1 MNDTIILG
9 TISKRYA
16 NKDIVGQTLELTK
29 HSWNCGWYWGF
40 GCIGNRHLLAH
51 FDKCFLENTS
61 LTDTEVGM
69 IFEETN
75 INQEEWWILRDLFVS
90 AYALKKAA
98 ETYHYQGHET
108 YKVFDILDI
117 RDKKKEAEINKDLK
131 KLLDKIWDIC
141 EGAETRKKI
150 VEQLT
155 NDTKQQ

>member
-9 TISKRYA
+9 KVSKKYA
-16 NKDIVGQTLELTK
+16 NEDIAGQTLELTK
-29 HSWNCGWYWGF
+29 HSWSCDWYWGF
-40 GCIGNRHLLAH
+40 GYIGNRHLHTH
-51 FDKCFLENTS
+51 FNECFLNNTS

-90 AYALKKAA
+90 AYALKDAA
-98 ETYHYQGHET
+98 EIYHYQGHQT

-117 RDKKKEAEINKDLK
+117 RDEKKEAELNKDLK
-131 KLLDKIWDIC
+131 TILDKIWDIC
-141 EGAETRKKI
+141 QDAETRSKI

-155 NDTKQQ
+155 NDTK